1 MSAEAEYFGA
11 MLALKDLIWLRDLLF
26 DLGLLVPGPTVMYC
40 DSQSAVG
47 MALDP
52 IAFKKTKHIL
62 RAAEFLKDH
71 QLRGTV
77 HMRHVKGVIMIA
89 DILTKGV
96 ARAVF
101 LQLIKLLDD
110 YSVNSVA
117 ELTK

>member
-1 MSAEAEYFGA
+1 MTPALVAAATGA
-11 MLALKDLIWLRDLLF
+11 PLLR
-26 DLGLLVPGPTVMYC
+26 PEPW
-40 DSQSAVG
+40 SAV
-47 MALDP
+47 ALQK
-52 IAFKKTKHIL
+52 ASS
-62 RAAEFLKDH
+62 
-71 QLRGTV
+71 
-77 HMRHVKGVIMIA
+77 A

>member
-1 MSAEAEYFGA
+1 MS
-11 MLALKDLIWLRDLLF
+11 
-26 DLGLLVPGPTVMYC
+26 
-40 DSQSAVG
+40 
-47 MALDP
+47 
-52 IAFKKTKHIL
+52 
-62 RAAEFLKDH
+62 
-71 QLRGTV
+71 
-77 HMRHVKGVIMIA
+77 HVKGVIMIA

>member
-1 MSAEAEYFGA
+1 
-11 MLALKDLIWLRDLLF
+11 
-26 DLGLLVPGPTVMYC
+26 
-40 DSQSAVG
+40 

-62 RAAEFLKDH
+62 RTAEFLKDH